1 VANSRVRKARNARPR
16 ATHQREA
23 WITQIVLLVAPSGG
37 CDRARAPRSGGGHN
51 MLRTRYA
58 FVAVLAATVLAAGCG
73 DDDDGGTSGGEGG
86 DEARTLTIYSSL
98 PLQGAQRPQTTD
110 MVRGIELALE
120 QAGNK
125 AGDFNVEYESLD
137 DSTAQ
142 AGAWTP
148 EATQANARRAAQDE
162 STAIYIGEFNSG
174 ASAIS
179 IPILNEAG
187 VPQISPANTAV
198 GLTSDEPG
206 ADSGEPDKYYITGE
220 RTYTR
225 IVPKD
230 TIQGAALA
238 TLMQQEDCTKVFM
251 TNDKEVYGAGLARNI
266 EGAADSIGLEIVAN
280 EEIDKN
286 SPNYRSLAARAADTG
301 ADCYVHAGI
310 TANNGVQ
317 LYKDFAAAMPDAN
330 LYGPD
335 GVAEAGFYSPDE
347 GGVPSDVGS
356 RVKVTVATLDPD
368 EYPPEGQEFFQ
379 TFEEKYGEAN
389 PNPYAIYG
397 YEAMRLALD
406 AIERSETGEKADILE
421 ALFATQDRESV
432 LGTYSIDENGDTTLT
447 DYGVYAIKGGELE
460 FDQTIK
466 AEAQ

>member
-1 VANSRVRKARNARPR
+1 MRRGSLNSR
-16 ATHQREA
+16 
-23 WITQIVLLVAPSGG
+23 W
-37 CDRARAPRSGGGHN
+37 
-51 MLRTRYA
+51 
-58 FVAVLAATVLAAGCG
+58 LAATGCLVAALAMGAAACG
-73 DDDDGGTSGGEGG
+73 DDDEPEGGGGGEGG
-86 DEARTLTIYSSL
+86 GGRTLNVYSSL
-98 PLQGAQRPQTTD
+98 PLQGASRPQTTA
-110 MVRGIELALE
+110 MVQGMELALE

-125 AGDFNVEYESLD
+125 AGEFSINYQSLD

-142 AGAWTP
+142 AGSWTP
-148 EATQANARRAAQDE
+148 EATQANARQVAQDE
-162 STAIYIGEFNSG
+162 NAAAYLGEFNSG

-206 ADSGEPDKYYITGE
+206 ADAGEPDKYYPTGQ

-238 TLMQQEDCTKVFM
+238 TLMQQDGCTSVFM

-266 EGAADSIGLEIVAN
+266 ENSAQEIGLEVMAN

-286 SPNYRSLAARAADTG
+286 APNYRSLAGNAQG
-301 ADCYVHAGI
+301 ADCFVYSGI
-310 TANNGVQ
+310 TANNAVQ
-317 LYKDFAAAMPDAN
+317 LFKDFEAALPDAQ

-335 GVAEAGFYSPDE
+335 GVCEAGFTDPAE
-347 GGVPSDVGS
+347 GGIPANVAS
-356 RVKVTVATLDPD
+356 KFKCTVATLSPD
-368 EYPPEGQEFFQ
+368 EYPPEGQEFFTQ
-379 TFEEKYGEAN
+379 FEEKYGEPN
-389 PNPYAIYG
+389 PDPYAIYG

-406 AIERSETGEKADILE
+406 AIERSGTGEKADILA
-421 ALFATQDRESV
+421 ALFDTTDRSSV

-447 DYGVYAIKGGELE
+447 DYGVYTVEDGELV
-460 FDQTIK
+460 FDSTIQ
-466 AEAQ
+466 AEGA